1 MHQISNNVMFVH
13 CFDGQFYV
21 DFLSAFCGNLAEC
34 SGSAGLVVEPKHN
47 RDSTE
52 TQPKLS

>member
-1 MHQISNNVMFVH
+1 MFVH

>member
-34 SGSAGLVVEPKHN
+34 SGSFGHVAKHN

-52 TQPKLS
+52 TLLESY